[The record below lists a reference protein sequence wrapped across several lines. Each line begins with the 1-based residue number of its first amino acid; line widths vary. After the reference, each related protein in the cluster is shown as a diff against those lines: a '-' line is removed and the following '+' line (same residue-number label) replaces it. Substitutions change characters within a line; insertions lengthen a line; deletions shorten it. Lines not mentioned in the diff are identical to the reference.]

1 MVFFTCNACGE
12 ALKKGQVEKHVNMCR
27 NCLCLSCMDCGKDF
41 WDDDYKYHV
50 KCLSEDQKYGGKNYE
65 AKVLKGD
72 VKQQEW
78 IQKIHEIIKETNI
91 NVKVRDTL
99 QQMYVYDNIPRKK
112 RKFQNWMANS
122 LKIHNTTLQDQVWDI
137 FSEATRK
144 ETLETQSV
152 KNEIMPVVSENN
164 ITKTEKPKEKKSKK
178 ELKEKKSI
186 RKLKALQ
193 ENLECLKSEKSR
205 QDILEEGSIKM
216 PRSNHLKKAK
226 QEAAGLVKGP
236 RKGNGPESE
245 EAETEA
251 RVRKRKNSC
260 TKDESPI
267 PTKIMNCF
275 EVEENKDKHRGKFN
289 WKGTIRA
296 VLKQAPDNELS
307 IKKLRKKVIAQYY
320 AVTGDHQKS
329 EEETLALFKKKVSS
343 NPNFRILKEKV
354 KLLK

>member
-27 NCLCLSCMDCGKDF
+27 NCQCLSCMDCGKDF
-41 WDDDYKYHV
+41 WDDDYKSHV

-65 AKVLKGD
+65 AKMPKGD

-78 IQKIHEIIKETNI
+78 TQKIHEIIKETNI
-91 NVKVRDTL
+91 NVKVRDIL
-99 QQMYVYDNIPRKK
+99 QQMYAYDNIPRKK

-144 ETLETQSV
+144 ETLETESV
-152 KNEIMPVVSENN
+152 KNVIMPVASENN
-164 ITKTEKPKEKKSKK
+164 ITKTDEKPKEKKRKK

-186 RKLKALQ
+186 RKLKAQQ
-193 ENLECLKSEKSR
+193 ENLECLKSEKSQR
-205 QDILEEGSIKM
+205 DVLEEGGIKM
-216 PRSNHLKKAK
+216 AQSLKKKKTK
-226 QEAAGLVKGP
+226 QEAAGLVKVP
-236 RKGNGPESE
+236 
-245 EAETEA
+245 EAEAAEA
-251 RVRKRKNSC
+251 EALCGKKRRNSC

-267 PTKIMNCF
+267 PTKITNCF
-275 EVEENKDKHRGKFN
+275 EAEDKHQGKFN

-320 AVTGDHQKS
+320 AVTSDHQKS
-329 EEETLALFKKKVSS
+329 EEEALALFKKKVSS
-343 NPNFRILKEKV
+343 NPNFRVLKEKV